1 MPMSFNEAVQRIA
14 AAINPQQIILFG
26 SRARGDN
33 RPDSDY
39 DLLIVVDD
47 NAGRPMELAGRA
59 YTAVRGKDFG
69 LDIVVYPRTEFEYS
83 LREQYDVVCYAMD
96 DGKVVYER
104 SLAPMA

>member
-69 LDIVVYPRTEFEYS
+69 LDIVVYPRSEFDYS

-104 SLAPMA
+104 SLAPVA